1 MSCFVADTGAHAQ
14 LITACLAAST
24 FQLSGVNEAVERHT
38 TSVCDFLWIRR
49 MCRIQKRSKRRALCM
64 DTAVELN
71 DTGYLAFGCDRA
83 WVFSSIA
90 TDRPLWMTRLRIS
103 FFSKDKKHLKNVG
116 PIRYCKPPH
125 AHSPDVASGTVARR
139 LRIDVHDNDDNDNAW
154 QRGPLWPHGMGPIN
168 EYCIVYT
175 CRQVADTTDHPT
187 PALAS
192 ASVGNDMHTFSQSH
206 THTHLYWRHHV
217 DFFALR
223 QLVHCLLKLDGLL
236 CQVLQTFRAFFRS
249 VVFLAK
255 LATHTHAGSV
265 YRGTIFSPITLSWPQ
280 NTERALLVI
289 TGGYF
294 TDWMPLFYAS
304 TYLLFVLYC
313 RLSSQILTSE
323 QFSDKL
329 LKL

>member
-1 MSCFVADTGAHAQ
+1 VSCFVADTGAHAQ

-154 QRGPLWPHGMGPIN
+154 QRGPLWPIGMGPKTWFHDIN
-168 EYCIVYT
+168 TFKFFVCLIVSAIT
-175 CRQVADTTDHPT
+175 MWKADIVAW
-187 PALAS
+187 
-192 ASVGNDMHTFSQSH
+192 F
-206 THTHLYWRHHV
+206 
-217 DFFALR
+217 
-223 QLVHCLLKLDGLL
+223 
-236 CQVLQTFRAFFRS
+236 
-249 VVFLAK
+249 
-255 LATHTHAGSV
+255 
-265 YRGTIFSPITLSWPQ
+265 I
-280 NTERALLVI
+280 
-289 TGGYF
+289 
-294 TDWMPLFYAS
+294 FYAVRRPHRS
-304 TYLLFVLYC
+304 
-313 RLSSQILTSE
+313 R
-323 QFSDKL
+323 
-329 LKL
+329 